1 MQVTPQPPRYQL
13 NVHADGLQAVIPAQ
27 RSALALLLLLIW
39 LGGWAFGEMQA
50 IEQLLRPKDQA
61 ATAFLA
67 IWLAGWT
74 AGGLAAIGG
83 LLWQFAGRELLTAN
97 ATALAHRIEIFG
109 LGFTRHYAAHEVKA
123 LRPAPHGTLA
133 QYQAW
138 MPPFMGPARGSLAFD
153 YGSRTL
159 RLVQGLDEVEARELA
174 AQLAARLP
182 AAARHGSSQTPATY

>member
-1 MQVTPQPPRYQL
+1 MQVTPLPPRYQL

-27 RSALALLLLLIW
+27 RSAFALCFLLIW

-67 IWLAGWT
+67 VWLAGWT
-74 AGGLAAIGG
+74 AGGLAAVGT
-83 LLWQFAGRELLTAN
+83 LLWQIAGRELLTVN

-109 LGFTRHYAAHEVKA
+109 LGLTRNYAAHEVKA
-123 LRPAPHGTLA
+123 LRAAPDSALA

-138 MPPFMGPARGSLAFD
+138 MPPFMGPARGALAFD
-153 YGSRTL
+153 YGARTI
-159 RLVQGLDEVEARELA
+159 RLAPGMDEAEARELA
-174 AQLAARLP
+174 VQLAGRLP
-182 AAARHGSSQTPATY
+182 AAARAAV